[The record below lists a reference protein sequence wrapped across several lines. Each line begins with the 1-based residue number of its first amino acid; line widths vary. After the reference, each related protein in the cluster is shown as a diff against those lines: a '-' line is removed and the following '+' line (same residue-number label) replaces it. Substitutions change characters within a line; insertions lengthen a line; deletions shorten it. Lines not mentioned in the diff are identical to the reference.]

1 STLMKTLT
9 GAIKAKKGDV
19 TFKGKAL
26 NQWKLKDLAKHIAIL
41 PQHPKAPEGVL
52 VEHLVALGR
61 AAHRKWYQ
69 GNSERDQEVII
80 ESLASVGLAGYE

>member
-1 STLMKTLT
+1 M
-9 GAIKAKKGDV
+9 
-19 TFKGKAL
+19 
-26 NQWKLKDLAKHIAIL
+26 
-41 PQHPKAPEGVL
+41 

-80 ESLASVGLAGYE
+80 ESLASVGLAGYEKRVVSTLSGGERQRVWLAMCLAQEAQW

>member
-1 STLMKTLT
+1 MKTLT

-41 PQHPKAPEGVL
+41 PQHPTAPEAST
-52 VEHLVALGR
+52 EVAPSTEGGTDR
-61 AAHRKWYQ
+61 HQ
-69 GNSERDQEVII
+69 NE
-80 ESLASVGLAGYE
+80 